1 MKLPGILSVV
11 ALQAMARTPACSAR
25 NASRSV
31 AAAVLCTTQAFSRP
45 LTTTGLSGPSN
56 RTSFFSLGILNL
68 CSHQHA
74 HRRFDQFLER
84 GQQLGAERTVDH
96 AVVAGHRDAEQAR
109 ERDAA
114 IGLFYRLAPRRTDPQ
129 NSRMWRIDEGGEFAH
144 AVQAEIRNAR
154 RAALE
159 LVGREFL
166 GARARQETRD

>member
-74 HRRFDQFLER
+74 HRRL
-84 GQQLGAERTVDH
+84 DH
-96 AVVAGHRDAEQAR
+96 
-109 ERDAA
+109 
-114 IGLFYRLAPRRTDPQ
+114 Q
-129 NSRMWRIDEGGEFAH
+129 NSRMWRIDDGGEFAH
-144 AVQAEIRNAR
+144 AVHAEIRNGR

-166 GARARQETRD
+166 GARARRQILHLPRN